1 MYEILDFIADAYTPI
16 LFICFF
22 VACSAAISSKK
33 YWLTM
38 KGFVF
43 LVMALLFSYGVMFA
57 DHHFMWFARAS
68 LDYSTHT
75 AVALSGVMAIAFMGW
90 SKAWLGASLLGYGLL
105 MLYQRYHTVLDIAVT
120 VLVIAPFLSGVFYF
134 LRRQCDSR

>member
-1 MYEILDFIADAYTPI
+1 MYEILDFIADCYSPI
-16 LFICFF
+16 LLICFV
-22 VACSAAISSKK
+22 VACTNALRRKK
-33 YWLTM
+33 YPLVIR
-38 KGFVF
+38 GILF